1 MTVVERT
8 TQVPA
13 PAGAVWERVTSMEG
27 INHELRPWMRM
38 TVPRAARDMTLEDVE
53 LGQPVGRSWVL
64 ALGVIPFDYDDVTLV
79 ERGPGMRFL
88 ERSPMGSMRLWQHER
103 FVEPEGEE
111 RCALTDRLTF
121 EPKIPGA
128 GRVGR
133 WLVERIFRHRHRR
146 LVSWAVGSRRG
157 PAPG

>member
-8 TQVPA
+8 TELPA
-13 PAGAVWERVTSMEG
+13 PAGAVWERVTSLDG
-27 INHELRPWMRM
+27 VNHELRPWMRM

-53 LGQPVGRSWVL
+53 LGRRVGRSWVL

-103 FVEPEGEE
+103 LVEPQGEE
-111 RCALTDRLTF
+111 RCTITDRLTF
-121 EPKIPGA
+121 EPKLPGA
-128 GRVGR
+128 SRIARG
-133 WLVERIFRHRHRR
+133 LVERIFRHRHRR
-146 LVSWAVGSRRG
+146 LAGWFSAGR
-157 PAPG
+157 